1 MLAEAF
7 PIYTFDFFHQ
17 EFMFQC
23 LAKFPKIHGLWTQFF
38 LKKMN
43 SLTTNTNRNVYI
55 SKLTNYQLASTIE
68 SNSTKWNQLFTVRQL
83 FLVRS
88 ENQLKEVKYQ
98 ESNKKK

>member
-43 SLTTNTNRNVYI
+43 SLTIKSNRNVYI
-55 SKLTNYQLASTIE
+55 HMMINYNLAITN
-68 SNSTKWNQLFTVRQL
+68 
-83 FLVRS
+83 
-88 ENQLKEVKYQ
+88 
-98 ESNKKK
+98 

>member
-43 SLTTNTNRNVYI
+43 SLTIKSNRNVYI
-55 SKLTNYQLASTIE
+55 HMKAILQSE
-68 SNSTKWNQLFTVRQL
+68 SNFHSHTTFFGEATKSIKRGKIS
-83 FLVRS
+83 R
-88 ENQLKEVKYQ
+88 K
-98 ESNKKK
+98 